1 MGEKLTINAIR
12 FLWLKLLAS
21 YCSNDFLI
29 DMEPSFTELH
39 PNPGWYEFCQSNATD
54 NLHTISSKNIGR
66 HCILELYQ
74 CDHARLNDEAFI
86 RTSITSSAKIAGAT
100 LINLVTHSFTPQGVT
115 GLALLAESHISIH
128 TWPEIGYAAIDVFTC
143 GDHTMPEKAC
153 KLLFKDF
160 LAKNFSFKNI
170 EREIPAGI
178 QALHREP

>member
-1 MGEKLTINAIR
+1 
-12 FLWLKLLAS
+12 
-21 YCSNDFLI
+21 
-29 DMEPSFTELH
+29 MEPFPPELH
-39 PNPGWYEFCQSNATD
+39 PNPGWRDFCKSNDIETKHI
-54 NLHTISSKNIGR
+54 NFSENIGR

-86 RTSITSSAKIAGAT
+86 RTTITLSAKIAGAT
-100 LINLVTHSFTPQGVT
+100 LINLVTHSFKPQGVT

-153 KLLFKDF
+153 KQLFKDF

-170 EREIPAGI
+170 AREIPKGI
-178 QALHREP
+178 QTLHRES

>member
-1 MGEKLTINAIR
+1 
-12 FLWLKLLAS
+12 
-21 YCSNDFLI
+21 
-29 DMEPSFTELH
+29 MEPFLPELR
-39 PNPGWYEFCQSNATD
+39 PNPGWANSCKSKDIKNIQ
-54 NLHTISSKNIGR
+54 ISSSENIGR

-74 CDHARLNDEAFI
+74 CDHAKLNDEAFI
-86 RTSITSSAKIAGAT
+86 RTTITSSAKVAGAT
-100 LINLVTHSFTPQGVT
+100 LINLVTHSFKPHGVT

-170 EREIPAGI
+170 AREIPSGI

>member
-1 MGEKLTINAIR
+1 
-12 FLWLKLLAS
+12 
-21 YCSNDFLI
+21 
-29 DMEPSFTELH
+29 MESFFPELH
-39 PNPGWYEFCQSNATD
+39 PNPGWHEACKSNDKDT
-54 NLHTISSKNIGR
+54 LPIISSENIGR

-74 CDHARLNDEAFI
+74 CDHAKLNDEAFI
-86 RTSITSSAKIAGAT
+86 RTTITSSAKVAGAT
-100 LINLVTHSFTPQGVT
+100 LMNLVTHSFKPQGVT

-153 KLLFKDF
+153 KLLFQDF

-170 EREIPAGI
+170 AREIPSGI